1 MSIKSMMDGYG
12 RVLRAGLR
20 TLLLV
25 CACGFGQIAWSQN
38 YRATYSEFGTLN
50 HGTAVLTFNNDTWL
64 YEMSYKFD
72 VSIESGDVYIP
83 EEDRK
88 SSFDYNLFNYYSLK
102 QNQCYWE
109 LLAANERVVVKD
121 SISRLNWEIVADST
135 QTIGGHPCV
144 MARCDLCG
152 WPVKAW
158 YATDVPVSCGPWR
171 LWGLPGLIMKA
182 YTDDG
187 QIDIQMT
194 SLSTVADAPTMP
206 DLSKRKVISRD
217 KYVAVSLENAK
228 KLARTFSSL
237 QDRESSMTADVKLN
251 NPDKCFQ

>member
-1 MSIKSMMDGYG
+1 MNSKDIMGVYG
-12 RVLRAGLR
+12 EALRASLHV
-20 TLLLV
+20 LLFL
-25 CACGFGQIAWSQN
+25 CACCFSQMAWSQN

-50 HGTAVLTFNNDTWL
+50 RGTAVLTFNNEAWL
-64 YEMSYKFD
+64 YEMTYKFD
-72 VSIESGDVYIP
+72 TSIESADVYIP
-83 EEDRK
+83 DEDRK

-109 LLAANERVVVKD
+109 LLAVNELVVVKD
-121 SISRLNWEIVADST
+121 TLSRLNWEIVADST

-187 QIDIQMT
+187 QIDIQLT
-194 SLSTVADAPTMP
+194 SLSTVPDAPVMP
-206 DLSKRKVISRD
+206 DISKDKVISRD
-217 KYVAVSLENAK
+217 KFVAVSLENAK

>member
-1 MSIKSMMDGYG
+1 M
-12 RVLRAGLR
+12 LF
-20 TLLLV
+20 V
-25 CACGFGQIAWSQN
+25 CVCVFGQKAWSQN

-50 HGTAVLTFNNDTWL
+50 HGTAVLTFNNEAWL
-64 YEMSYKFD
+64 YEMTYKFD
-72 VSIESGDVYIP
+72 MSIESGDVYIP

-102 QNQCYWE
+102 QNRCYWE
-109 LLAANERVVVKD
+109 LLAVNERVVVKD
-121 SISRLNWEIVADST
+121 SVNRLNWEIVADST

-152 WPVKAW
+152 WPIKAW

-194 SLSTVADAPTMP
+194 SLSPVADGPQEP
-206 DLSKRKVISRD
+206 DISKSKIISRD
-217 KYVAVSLENAK
+217 KYVALSLANAK
-228 KLARTFSSL
+228 KLARTFNSL
-237 QDRESSMTADVKLN
+237 QDRDGMMNADVKLN